1 MRGDWRN
8 LQTEAGESLLDLL
21 HREAEEPLEPDE
33 QALLNAQNGKPDVQ
47 ATRQALHRA
56 VMLLSGPNP
65 PMPRSVAG
73 EVAADIALASK
84 LAVPALPRSVAAEVS
99 EAVHL
104 SSMLQPPMLQP
115 PSPAHSVAREVVAD
129 IQASQALPA
138 PRIPQSV
145 AAAVTGD
152 IRAAQQLSQTPAMPH
167 SVAAAVTAE
176 IRLGRTL
183 SPPSMPRSVTAAVK
197 ADLRASQALQE
208 AASAPPVPSVAAS
221 VIQRIQTDLS
231 PVMQVPP
238 VMEVP
243 QQVIPVADQRPTP
256 TTWQALNVMSGTPI
270 HRSLGGPQNP
280 APFVLVGALLVGL
293 TVLAVTTAWP
303 NLAAGAVVLRTL
315 LTQVSPLAG
324 VGLALLL
331 ITSVIITWRPT
342 PALRTAGA
350 GAFALSAILTIPAL
364 YNVAGGANGLSIGQN
379 VTVSGQVQ
387 GNVIAIGGN
396 VHLLPGADVRG
407 EVVTLLGDVHREE
420 GAQVRGHVNALLGH
434 APGDREAIQTRPVSD
449 LSLATA
455 AAFRPVLGW
464 LGAAAWP
471 QIFVALTGGL
481 LLLLFLAGAAP
492 RLARRQRHAPMRTLA
507 LGVLI
512 LSALTIPAMIFGLTG
527 LLGPAL
533 VATAIAALL
542 IATGLSVSVY
552 DAGRAVAHRFH
563 LPVPDAVGALLGLS
577 AFAASLSYAPLAFA
591 LALVGGAWGAGTL
604 FLTRNHLRPAD

>member
-1 MRGDWRN
+1 
-8 LQTEAGESLLDLL
+8 
-21 HREAEEPLEPDE
+21 
-33 QALLNAQNGKPDVQ
+33 
-47 ATRQALHRA
+47 
-56 VMLLSGPNP
+56 
-65 PMPRSVAG
+65 
-73 EVAADIALASK
+73 
-84 LAVPALPRSVAAEVS
+84 
-99 EAVHL
+99 
-104 SSMLQPPMLQP
+104 
-115 PSPAHSVAREVVAD
+115 
-129 IQASQALPA
+129 
-138 PRIPQSV
+138 
-145 AAAVTGD
+145 
-152 IRAAQQLSQTPAMPH
+152 
-167 SVAAAVTAE
+167 
-176 IRLGRTL
+176 
-183 SPPSMPRSVTAAVK
+183 
-197 ADLRASQALQE
+197 
-208 AASAPPVPSVAAS
+208 
-221 VIQRIQTDLS
+221 
-231 PVMQVPP
+231 MQVPP
-238 VMEVP
+238 VIEVP

-270 HRSLGGPQNP
+270 PRSLGGPGPQNP

-293 TVLAVTTAWP
+293 TLLAVTTAWP

>member
-33 QALLNAQNGKPDVQ
+33 QALLNSQNSNPDVQ
-47 ATRQALHRA
+47 AARYALHRA
-56 VMLLSGPNP
+56 VILLSGPNP
-65 PMPRSVAG
+65 PMPRSVASD
-73 EVAADIALASK
+73 VVADIALASQ
-84 LAVPALPRSVAAEVS
+84 LATPCLSRSVAREVSDSIRLASLLERPPLPRSVAQDIVS
-99 EAVHL
+99 E
-104 SSMLQPPMLQP
+104 
-115 PSPAHSVAREVVAD
+115 
-129 IQASQALPA
+129 IQAAQTLRA
-138 PRIPQSV
+138 PQIPVSV
-145 AAAVTGD
+145 AAAVTSE
-152 IRAAQQLSQTPAMPH
+152 IRAAQHLGHVPAIPR
-167 SVAAAVTAE
+167 SVAAAVTAD
-176 IRLGRTL
+176 IQLGRAL
-183 SPPSMPRSVTAAVK
+183 APPPSMSRSVATAVL
-197 ADLRASQALQE
+197 ADLKTHQGLQE
-208 AASAPPVPSVAAS
+208 ARPPAPFPSVAAS
-221 VIQRIQTDLS
+221 VVSRIQAERSAAPAS
-231 PVMQVPP
+231 PAQPP
-238 VMEVP
+238 VVSP
-243 QQVIPVADQRPTP
+243 AIPTP
-256 TTWQALNVMSGTPI
+256 TTWQALNVMSGTPVP
-270 HRSLGGPQNP
+270 RAVGVPQNP
-280 APFVLVGALLVGL
+280 APFVLVGGLLVAL
-293 TVLAVTTAWP
+293 TLLAVTTAWP

-324 VGLALLL
+324 LGLALLL
-331 ITSVIITWRPT
+331 LTSAIITWRPT

-350 GAFALSAILTIPAL
+350 GAFALSAMLTIPAL

-379 VTVSGQVQ
+379 VTVNGPVQ

-396 VHLLPGADVRG
+396 VHLTPSANVRG

-420 GAQVRGHVNALLGH
+420 GAQVRGRVNALLGH
-434 APGDREAIQTRPVSD
+434 VPGDREAIQTRPVSG

-481 LLLLFLAGAAP
+481 LLMLFLAGAAP
-492 RLARRQRHAPMRTLA
+492 VLARRQRHAPMRTLA

-512 LSALTIPAMIFGLTG
+512 LSALALPATAFGLTG

-552 DAGRAVAHRFH
+552 DAGRSIAYRFN

-604 FLTRNHLRPAD
+604 FLTRNSLRPAEEPAIVSRH

>member
-33 QALLNAQNGKPDVQ
+33 QALLNAQNGNPDVQ

-56 VMLLSGPNP
+56 VMLLSSPNP

-104 SSMLQPPMLQP
+104 SSMLQPL
-115 PSPAHSVAREVVAD
+115 SPAHSVAREVVAD
-129 IQASQALPA
+129 IQAAQALSA
-138 PRIPQSV
+138 PRIPQSA

-183 SPPSMPRSVTAAVK
+183 SPPSMPRSVTAAVT
-197 ADLRASQALQE
+197 ADIRAAQTLGE
-208 AASAPPVPSVAAS
+208 TPVPPPVPSVAAS

-256 TTWQALNVMSGTPI
+256 TTWQALNVMSGTPTP
-270 HRSLGGPQNP
+270 RSLGGPGPQNP

-293 TVLAVTTAWP
+293 TLLAVTTAWP

-396 VHLLPGADVRG
+396 VHLLPGANVRG

>member
-21 HREAEEPLEPDE
+21 HREAEEPLEPHE
-33 QALLNAQNGKPDVQ
+33 QALLNAQNGNPDVQ

-56 VMLLSGPNP
+56 VMLLSSPNP

-104 SSMLQPPMLQP
+104 SSMLQPP
-115 PSPAHSVAREVVAD
+115 SPAHSVAREVVAD
-129 IQASQALPA
+129 IQAAQALSA

-197 ADLRASQALQE
+197 ADLRASQVLQE
-208 AASAPPVPSVAAS
+208 AASAPLVPSVAAS

-256 TTWQALNVMSGTPI
+256 TTWQALNVMSGTPTP
-270 HRSLGGPQNP
+270 RSLGGPGPQNP

-293 TVLAVTTAWP
+293 TLLAVTTAWP

-604 FLTRNHLRPAD
+604 FLTRNHLRPAE